1 MKARAETVETNVAN
15 PLYLWLI
22 CLVAA
27 LGGLL
32 FGYDWVVIGG
42 AKLFYET
49 YFFVH
54 DPVMSGWLMSS
65 ALIGCIGGAMV
76 AGMLAD
82 RFGRRPPLVLAAML
96 FVVCAAGTG
105 LADNVT
111 LFAVFRIIGG
121 VGIGLAS
128 GLSPLYIAE
137 VSPARNRGLF
147 VAINQLTIVIGVLLA
162 QLVNMWIAR
171 PVPADLSAQALLHSW
186 NVQSGWRLMFYCE
199 GAPAVLFLLLALVI
213 PESPRWLYKAGRA
226 AAAQRVLERIGGVAY
241 AQDVLA
247 AIRQNQ
253 AGAICQSSSLRA
265 LLAKKVRPVVVI
277 GIVLAVF
284 QQWCGINVIFNYAQD
299 IFASAGFDINDSLK
313 SIVATGSVN
322 LIFTLV
328 ALRLVDSWGRRRLM
342 LLGAGALTVIYL
354 LIGAAYALHLLGL
367 PVLVLVLA
375 AIAVYA
381 TTLAPVTWV
390 LLSEIFPE
398 HIRAQAVALCVFAL
412 WSACFVLTYSFP
424 WLNTHLGP
432 AGSFW
437 FYGAICAVGFVFIL
451 RKVPETAGV
460 SLEELEIRLGGK

>member
-1 MKARAETVETNVAN
+1 MKARAEAVETNVAN

-42 AKLFYET
+42 AKLFYEA
-49 YFFVH
+49 YFSVR
-54 DPVMSGWLMSS
+54 DPAMSGWLMSS

-76 AGMLAD
+76 AGLLAD
-82 RFGRRPPLVLAAML
+82 RLGRRPPLVLAAAL

-105 LADNVT
+105 LANDVT
-111 LFAVFRIIGG
+111 SFAAFRIVGG
-121 VGIGLAS
+121 IGIGLAS

-147 VAINQLTIVIGVLLA
+147 VAINQLTIVVGVLLA
-162 QLVNMWIAR
+162 QLVNMSIAR
-171 PVPADLSAQALLHSW
+171 PVPVGLDSQAMWHSW

-199 GAPAVLFLLLALVI
+199 GVPATLFLLLSLVI
-213 PESPRWLYKAGRA
+213 PESPRWLYKAGRET
-226 AAAQRVLERIGGVAY
+226 AAQRVMERIGGVAY
-241 AQDVLA
+241 AREVLA
-247 AIRQNQ
+247 AIRHNK
-253 AGAICQSSSLRA
+253 AGAIHESSSLRA
-265 LLAKKVRPVVVI
+265 LLAKNVRPVVVI
-277 GIVLAVF
+277 GVVLAVF

-342 LLGAGALTVIYL
+342 LLGAGALAVIYL

-367 PVLVLVLA
+367 PVLLLVLA

-398 HIRAQAVALCVFAL
+398 HIRAQAVALGVFAL

-437 FYGAICAVGFVFIL
+437 FYGAICAAGFVFIL

-460 SLEELEIRLGGK
+460 SLEELEIRLNGK